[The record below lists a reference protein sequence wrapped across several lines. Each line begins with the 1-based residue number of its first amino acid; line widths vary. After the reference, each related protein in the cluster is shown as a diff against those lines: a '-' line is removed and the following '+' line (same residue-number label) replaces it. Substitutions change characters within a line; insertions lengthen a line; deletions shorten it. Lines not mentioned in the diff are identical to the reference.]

1 MFLYQNDETDYEN
14 DRGFYS
20 PVSEWPYPKAHTQD
34 ELVDTIM
41 HFDNDEYIK
50 QLNTFLEKYGS
61 CDDGHAA
68 ERVVERILQEIGDT
82 DGHFQ

>member
-1 MFLYQNDETDYEN
+1 
-14 DRGFYS
+14 
-20 PVSEWPYPKAHTQD
+20 
-34 ELVDTIM
+34 M